1 LTAVEPDTERSRERP
16 DPSKPPLAVGLVLV
30 GVVWLIL
37 TALTTFL
44 MVAGPD

>member
-1 LTAVEPDTERSRERP
+1 MERDSERSGERP
-16 DPSKPPLAVGLVLV
+16 DPPKRLLAVGLVLV
-30 GVVWLIL
+30 GVVFLIL